1 MSRLLWFAAGAG
13 ATLYASAKA
22 RRAAEAVSVDG
33 LRDRA
38 QALALGA
45 RMVRDE
51 VAQGRAEKEHELRE
65 RFGLAPVPVALGGPR
80 PTPALPNPSPSPNR
94 KAPH

>member
-1 MSRLLWFAAGAG
+1 MSRLVWFAAGAG
-13 ATLYASAKA
+13 ATLWAGAKA
-22 RRAAEAVSVDG
+22 RRAADAVSVEG

-38 QALALGA
+38 QAVALGA

-51 VAQGRAEKEHELRE
+51 VAQGRAEKETELRE
-65 RFGLAPVPVALGGPR
+65 RFGLAPVPVTATPEL
-80 PTPALPNPSPSPNR
+80 PTPTR